1 MADMAWKEV
10 SKMSIPEPDSPSAG
24 GGRRGSVLVE
34 VLPLPQS
41 LSDVS
46 KVAKSLVLLGGSR
59 GAPPI
64 EGGEGDRDRGGSS
77 QKCSED
83 TLQGWEGS
91 STTAALVGA
100 AAGEGR
106 WSLSLKGVA
115 RRKRRTDPSANP
127 KATSPPS
134 EDTEEALSELEEGG
148 TNTCSRG
155 RDRSVI
161 ENTFIV

>member
-1 MADMAWKEV
+1 
-10 SKMSIPEPDSPSAG
+10 
-24 GGRRGSVLVE
+24 
-34 VLPLPQS
+34 
-41 LSDVS
+41 VS

-161 ENTFIV
+161 ENTFIVYELVVAEVVVEVPSFSDWDFESSPIDTIYSLF